1 VTILRLED
9 SALVVLGAVFAVV
22 EVLHHLVE
30 LLGHESLGGLGER
43 LADAGVGSQTA
54 HLTGHALDALLG
66 LEDGAVHVLH
76 PPHHV
81 GQRARVCRGRML
93 ILETHAVLLTI

>member
-1 VTILRLED
+1 MQNPALIILK
-9 SALVVLGAVFAVV
+9 F
-22 EVLHHLVE
+22 LHLYCN
-30 LLGHESLGGLGER
+30 LLGER

-93 ILETHAVLLTI
+93 ILETHAVVLTI